1 MRAQV
6 LPAQL
11 VFDDTNWSTFQQVT
25 VTGLDDDIDD
35 GDITY
40 DIQITANSL
49 DPIYEAIDPTDVS
62 VTNTDDDTAGI
73 TVSLLNLT
81 TTESGG
87 TDSFT
92 VVLTSQPTA
101 AVTVTLA
108 SLDES
113 GGNSTTSPIGV

>member
-1 MRAQV
+1 M
-6 LPAQL
+6 
-11 VFDDTNWSTFQQVT
+11 T

-62 VTNTDDDTAGI
+62 VTNTDDDNAGI
-73 TVSLLNLT
+73 TVSTLNLI

-87 TDSFT
+87 SDTFT
-92 VVLTSQPTA
+92 MVLTSQPTA
-101 AVTVTLA
+101 TVTVTLR
-108 SLDES
+108 SSDIGE
-113 GGNSTTSPIGV
+113 GVISTDILVFTADNWDSPQR

>member
-1 MRAQV
+1 MVATV

-11 VFDDTNWSTFQQVT
+11 VFDDTNWSTFQEVT

-49 DPIYEAIDPTDVS
+49 DPIYEAIDPIDVS

-101 AVTVTLA
+101 ARDRHA
-108 SLDES
+108 D
-113 GGNSTTSPIGV
+113 